1 MLYPFFKIFPRIDSA
16 NSLERDNYEAEC
28 GISNTADS
36 PIPTRSSRLTN
47 QQRLSPRRTTKKRR
61 IHSPG
66 LNGRTSSSPGPPG
79 PSSSRSAN
87 DEILGGHY
95 FQEVLPVEILTKI
108 FGYLTER
115 ELCVLSK
122 TCSRFRKIE
131 KESNLWEKFYKDV
144 YGFSKPIVI
153 DQEES
158 SIRYVDT
165 SLPNLT
171 NILVSVTP
179 TTFPSNLN
187 HGKNH
192 SLNIEMLV
200 TYFQMKISLLP
211 ISNEKCVK
219 TE

>member
-1 MLYPFFKIFPRIDSA
+1 MMELPSIILGPVLGPGFSVRFVSSNLSPLYFPNLFERIDSA

-66 LNGRTSSSPGPPG
+66 LNGPSGPSSPGPAG
-79 PSSSRSAN
+79 PSSSRSTSNGAGQL
-87 DEILGGHY
+87 LGGHY

-131 KESNLWEKFYKDV
+131 KQSNLWEKFYKDV
-144 YGFSKPIVI
+144 YGLSKPIIV
-153 DQEES
+153 DTEER
-158 SIRYVDT
+158 SIR
-165 SLPNLT
+165 
-171 NILVSVTP
+171 
-179 TTFPSNLN
+179 
-187 HGKNH
+187 
-192 SLNIEMLV
+192 
-200 TYFQMKISLLP
+200 
-211 ISNEKCVK
+211 
-219 TE
+219 

>member
-1 MLYPFFKIFPRIDSA
+1 MEFPSIILGPVLGPGFSVRYVSSNLSPLYFQNLFERIDSA

-66 LNGRTSSSPGPPG
+66 LNGPGPSSPGPTG
-79 PSSSRSAN
+79 PSSSRSTSNGAGQL
-87 DEILGGHY
+87 LGGHY

-131 KESNLWEKFYKDV
+131 KQSNLWEKFYKDV
-144 YGFSKPIVI
+144 YGLSKPIIV
-153 DQEES
+153 DTEER
-158 SIRYVDT
+158 SIR
-165 SLPNLT
+165 
-171 NILVSVTP
+171 
-179 TTFPSNLN
+179 
-187 HGKNH
+187 
-192 SLNIEMLV
+192 
-200 TYFQMKISLLP
+200 
-211 ISNEKCVK
+211 
-219 TE
+219 

>member
-1 MLYPFFKIFPRIDSA
+1 MSLTVRFQTLFPCICSKSFERIDSA

-28 GISNTADS
+28 GFSNTADS

-66 LNGRTSSSPGPPG
+66 LNGPSSPGPVG
-79 PSSSRSAN
+79 PSSSRS
-87 DEILGGHY
+87 DGTGQILGGHY

-131 KESNLWEKFYKDV
+131 KQSNLWEKFYKDV
-144 YGFSKPIVI
+144 YGLSKPIVV
-153 DQEES
+153 DSEER
-158 SIRYVDT
+158 SIRYV
-165 SLPNLT
+165 
-171 NILVSVTP
+171 
-179 TTFPSNLN
+179 
-187 HGKNH
+187 
-192 SLNIEMLV
+192 
-200 TYFQMKISLLP
+200 
-211 ISNEKCVK
+211 
-219 TE
+219 

>member
-1 MLYPFFKIFPRIDSA
+1 MGTLISLAVRFHSLFPCICSKSFERIDSA

-28 GISNTADS
+28 GFSNTADS

-66 LNGRTSSSPGPPG
+66 LNGPSSPGPVG
-79 PSSSRSAN
+79 PSSSRSAS
-87 DEILGGHY
+87 DGAQILGGHY

-131 KESNLWEKFYKDV
+131 KQSNLWEKFYKDV
-144 YGFSKPIVI
+144 YGLSKPIVV
-153 DQEES
+153 DSEER
-158 SIRYVDT
+158 SIRYV
-165 SLPNLT
+165 
-171 NILVSVTP
+171 
-179 TTFPSNLN
+179 
-187 HGKNH
+187 
-192 SLNIEMLV
+192 
-200 TYFQMKISLLP
+200 
-211 ISNEKCVK
+211 
-219 TE
+219 